1 MSKIDLIL
9 TEGILPSP
17 KFLVDIGLHYNLIF
31 WGQACTL
38 GNGETELGTMCPKT
52 FLSFVCLLE
61 SFSNGRGGCDKEV
74 SGSVAL
80 FIMFQKFIIF
90 AMFQKFI
97 MFVMFVGKFFKWVGW
112 L

>member
-1 MSKIDLIL
+1 M
-9 TEGILPSP
+9 P
-17 KFLVDIGLHYNLIF
+17 KNISVI
-31 WGQACTL
+31 CV
-38 GNGETELGTMCPKT
+38 
-52 FLSFVCLLE
+52 FVGK
-61 SFSNGRGGCDKEV
+61 FFKGRGGCDKEV